1 MTDDYIQYKQSACLY
16 GKFCVW
22 LAIEFLLPRYRPSF
36 ALDQDPDRNLRCWRH
51 LMPIPWPG
59 DTSAN
64 VGLNFHNS
72 SFKENPRCVWWS
84 GRGVTRWLTCYSEAQ
99 YENCLDITF
108 CLMSRQT
115 HSVSVFKRDWMQH
128 TPAGRGLLRKRP
140 THPCW
145 RKTRS
150 ISHSAVYITTA
161 QMVSLSLCNRAIR

>member
-1 MTDDYIQYKQSACLY
+1 
-16 GKFCVW
+16 
-22 LAIEFLLPRYRPSF
+22 
-36 ALDQDPDRNLRCWRH
+36 
-51 LMPIPWPG
+51 MPIPWPG

-84 GRGVTRWLTCYSEAQ
+84 GRWLTCYSEAQ
-99 YENCLDITF
+99 YENCWDITF

-128 TPAGRGLLRKRP
+128 TPAGRGLLGKRP

-161 QMVSLSLCNRAIR
+161 QMVSLSVCNRAIRQQVLARQFKSISFQINLLKNGGGDSKNVVFSRNVHENLSEKGYSVYK